1 MSAVLDRPGSK
12 KTVIAAGSRVLVG
25 ADGAVVEL
33 TPESYEAALNAA
45 MGVMGEHRMIT
56 TGDAARLLD
65 CSARTVA
72 RILDSGRLPFVRNGA
87 AGRRM
92 VDVVDVM
99 DYRSEEMERMRESL
113 ASMRRAA
120 RDFNLNDD
128 EMTDYV
134 SQFDV

>member
-87 AGRRM
+87 VGRRM

-134 SQFDV
+134 SQFDA

>member
-1 MSAVLDRPGSK
+1 
-12 KTVIAAGSRVLVG
+12 
-25 ADGAVVEL
+25 
-33 TPESYEAALNAA
+33 
-45 MGVMGEHRMIT
+45 
-56 TGDAARLLD
+56 
-65 CSARTVA
+65 
-72 RILDSGRLPFVRNGA
+72 
-87 AGRRM
+87 M

-134 SQFDV
+134 SQFDA

>member
-12 KTVIAAGSRVLVG
+12 KTVVAAGSRVLVG

-134 SQFDV
+134 SQFDA

>member
-1 MSAVLDRPGSK
+1 MSAVSDRPGSK

-33 TPESYEAALNAA
+33 TSESYEAALNAA

-134 SQFDV
+134 SQFDA

>member
-99 DYRSEEMERMRESL
+99 DYRSQEMERMRESL

-134 SQFDV
+134 SQFDA

>member
-1 MSAVLDRPGSK
+1 MSAVSDRPGSK

-134 SQFDV
+134 SQFDA

>member
-1 MSAVLDRPGSK
+1 MSAVSDRPGSK

>member
-120 RDFNLNDD
+120 QDFNLNDD

-134 SQFDV
+134 SQFDA

>member
-56 TGDAARLLD
+56 TGDAARMLD

-134 SQFDV
+134 SQFDA

>member
-1 MSAVLDRPGSK
+1 
-12 KTVIAAGSRVLVG
+12 
-25 ADGAVVEL
+25 
-33 TPESYEAALNAA
+33 

-134 SQFDV
+134 SQFDA

>member
-134 SQFDV
+134 SQFDA

>member
-12 KTVIAAGSRVLVG
+12 KTVIAAGSRVLVC

-134 SQFDV
+134 SQFDA

>member
-120 RDFNLNDD
+120 RDFNLTDD

-134 SQFDV
+134 SQFDA

>member
-87 AGRRM
+87 AGRRL

-134 SQFDV
+134 SQFDA

>member
-1 MSAVLDRPGSK
+1 MSAVSDRPGSK

-128 EMTDYV
+128 KMTDYV
-134 SQFDV
+134 SQFDA

>member
-99 DYRSEEMERMRESL
+99 DYRTEEMERMRESL

-134 SQFDV
+134 SQFDA

>member
-1 MSAVLDRPGSK
+1 MSAVLDRPGSE

-134 SQFDV
+134 SQFDA

>member
-1 MSAVLDRPGSK
+1 MSAVSDRPGSK

-99 DYRSEEMERMRESL
+99 DYRIEEMERMRESL

-134 SQFDV
+134 SQFDA

>member
-56 TGDAARLLD
+56 TGDAARLLN

-134 SQFDV
+134 SQFDA

>member
-45 MGVMGEHRMIT
+45 MGGMGEHRMIT

-87 AGRRM
+87 AGRLM

-134 SQFDV
+134 SQFDA